1 MNMRRILLLILA
13 LCHAACL
20 QASMY
25 VGIEAGMAS
34 ISSDEFK
41 TTFTAD
47 NKTVDSA
54 GSTENFGGFVGY
66 KFTSEL
72 AIELGFNQ
80 FDSDDDVEQNM
91 GIVTKNSL
99 LYSQE
104 RKWKSDLTAK
114 QFTLSGAYFHN
125 FSENLQLK
133 GLLGLSSTQY
143 KYTSSSK
150 DELELVINDDIEIN
164 EVRPGGET
172 KSEDELGFILGVG
185 LEYMVYKGLSL
196 GADVKYQSDSISQN
210 TFGNIVIAYYF

>member
-1 MNMRRILLLILA
+1 MKKTLLLITA
-13 LCHAACL
+13 LCHSACL

-25 VGIEAGMAS
+25 VGIEAGAAS

-47 NKTVDSA
+47 KKTLNPT
-54 GSTENFGGFVGY
+54 GSTTNFGGFLGY
-66 KFTSEL
+66 KFTPNL

-80 FDSDDDVEQNM
+80 FDKDDDTEQNM
-91 GIVTKNSL
+91 GLVTRGSNQYTK
-99 LYSQE
+99 E
-104 RKWKSDLTAK
+104 RQWDSNLTAK

-150 DELELVINDDIEIN
+150 DELELVINDDIEIYDY
-164 EVRPGGET
+164 RPGGET
-172 KSEDELGFILGVG
+172 KSEDEVGFMLGVG

-196 GADVKYQSDSISQN
+196 GANVKYQSDSMSQN
-210 TFGNIVIAYYF
+210 TFGNAVIAYYF